1 MNVSLFLASN
11 SEIASEARAVAGSRP
26 FRIRSGADG
35 SGTSLSY
42 FLKAIPTKLFRKP
55 AELGIISHL
64 PNAQRTR
71 STYRAR
77 RVVEPNRWPW
87 GIVLLDSDGGVCA

>member
-42 FLKAIPTKLFRKP
+42 FLKAIPTKLFSKP
-55 AELGIISHL
+55 GELGVISHL
-64 PNAQRTR
+64 QNVQSTR

-77 RVVEPNRWPW
+77 RVVNSSRWPW
-87 GIVLLDSDGGVCA
+87 RIVFLDSDGGVWV

>member
-1 MNVSLFLASN
+1 MNVRFFLASN

-42 FLKAIPTKLFRKP
+42 FFMAIPAKLFP
-55 AELGIISHL
+55 QPGELGIMSHL
-64 PNAQRTR
+64 NSPRCTR
-71 STYRAR
+71 STHAR
-77 RVVEPNRWPW
+77 M
-87 GIVLLDSDGGVCA
+87 GA

>member
-26 FRIRSGADG
+26 FRIWPGADG
-35 SGTSLSY
+35 NGTSLSY
-42 FLKAIPTKLFRKP
+42 FLKTIPTKLFRKP

-77 RVVEPNRWPW
+77 RVVEPNRWPC
-87 GIVLLDSDGGVCA
+87 GTIFLDSDDGVWA